1 MPRDKRSIMP
11 LLFVAI
17 LVLQCYAALA
27 TPTTTPTNSF
37 VPGHA
42 YHYLFRHSTTAK
54 GSTDHGQKSPTHTTK
69 VNAKGTITAVAPT
82 TMVSGKDETIT
93 FAQVLCRFD
102 ITSASMVLIQTN
114 HKTGQSEVEEDHL
127 FQQGLTSSPVHFI
140 QNASGA
146 IVSLVHKDGEEAWVV
161 NMKRSFISSLQ
172 VTIDN
177 LQKSVIPKNNSTMS
191 LVLQET
197 DVSGTCNMKYQYQ
210 VHPSTQRIHRVS
222 KTKSSRHDCPENK
235 RLHNSKSQHYHSTL
249 TIGSHH
255 NELPESNFHGS
266 FVLHDEHGIVKRA
279 NLKEETGDDALG
291 SHATGSSRLL
301 SITTAQDGHLE
312 LDERAAADALQLQND
327 NSNSNSN
334 SRRRRRRIVLFRRHL
349 SEHYENHDRLNSG
362 FETDLRGAR
371 HTTLTFEHG
380 DIIGRGDLSL
390 NKARHLHHGAPRLV
404 TSSGQNLHWRRRLIL
419 LVSEKKEQ
427 KKKQT
432 IKPVDTSIESTT
444 SKELRRRHQF
454 PLYLAALA
462 PTLDQDP
469 FNKTLFQVLENNID
483 QADFWPSD
491 ENHDAASSTSTFS
504 TMDFLQL
511 SELKGKT
518 TLQSKL
524 QELRDIIEDCKEEDA
539 KKDTTATIEQW
550 RPNVKELKD
559 AIAIAVPGSA
569 LDLALCEL
577 VWHSTISLVEE
588 MSSSRAQQRFRYA
601 VIDALGMVRTPASQY
616 VLLHVVH
623 ATTSISEERQRA
635 VYTLLQSQV
644 PSDDTVISVARIADQ
659 CQIPTA
665 GDAGDAGDAGK
676 SEKVKKRH
684 ECWRAL
690 HVLGSLVHRHS
701 LNHCLYSEL
710 GYCIEDEDNRAEEEQ
725 EDQNRPSYMRP
736 YVAKILHNVARR
748 LQTTSASSL
757 LSSTTRKREIMSLLV
772 CLGNAGSSDHIDL
785 IIDHIHGGH
794 GDVRDAAIEALHR
807 MDHPKVE
814 PTLWGFVDH
823 VNTDRPGRLRAL
835 RTILDRDTQHFHRN
849 LKLPSTHGKGIEAT
863 KRRHLKNQHTF
874 SDILIS
880 YVDGEFGPHQEEIEQ
895 LIELHLK
902 KHQSRFP
909 VKKNKDND
917 SLHQLAQQKMT
928 ERSLQKGKNRKRP
941 GMKWKRTSAL
951 PTSQQQSKE
960 QQQQQQGSSTSSSSN
975 THSSKHQHG
984 RDLGF
989 VKSLGFSFRDGLSGE
1004 IGFYEHKTIF
1014 ELGNEKFGAHAY
1026 ATTDDIAFVNIPLL
1040 NPKISFGVRVHNE
1053 AAIAV
1058 WADVKVIKINYD
1070 IFRAEYSYIKTQ
1082 EISLGDFNLIPDL
1095 PGGCPNSE
1103 GPTNTPG
1110 SNGGNRR
1117 QLTPRERVIGK
1128 LLPPSFGGGGGHDER
1143 HSQHNSASNSNTAT
1157 SSSETAKTDFLPR
1170 RKLDGDADGAIG
1182 VSTNGNSGTG
1192 GTMYSLPD
1200 LSSWR
1205 DILSFRPSEAMQA
1218 AMDKEKIFPQRI
1230 EEGLERVALD
1240 YYAVKI
1246 TETKYPLTC
1255 TVSDN
1260 YHMCL
1265 LLHIR
1270 GQSPAVFPFL
1280 GSDSQ
1285 VGSFSAG
1292 ANGFG
1297 ANGDWFKDPP
1307 DLTVANALESEPSGL
1322 LGAKI
1327 SFLHEAKCG
1336 KVPTDCDSGFYAVTK
1351 IVEKTDRSYMILTS
1365 INDDGN
1371 YNSASSNRELGVKK
1385 EGNDYFV
1392 YTRGAYRVSTLTIAD
1407 VDLSGDDDDNDGND
1421 NGGSGSQKRRL
1432 SRSELHPYDQYG
1444 STNRRT
1450 KKSEAK
1456 TEKTSRISSLFDGV
1470 ILPRTSTFA
1479 PVGLVTS
1486 VTSKEFPNED
1496 EPEIEEEEGDE
1507 SSTEPNNFRASHD
1520 GEHFRKLLS
1529 KTGFVQGENSFGK
1542 PFVHH
1547 KEIAPG
1553 HFRHYSNHSHPL
1565 HGERM
1570 LYYESKH
1577 SETVVSLDKLED
1589 EASKNGLGRL
1599 IETVRCTD
1607 GGHMEIVLLNIQ
1619 GVEDISASLRGL
1631 EEDSVIL
1638 SVARW
1643 PECKKHT
1650 AETAELGDEFDSA
1663 ARYTMGKTGT
1673 GKTATGK
1680 TGTRAAKKSKYA
1692 KRQEAKRKDKER
1704 TEATAIDRLILN
1716 EPRIVFGKDGPN
1728 TATIILKTRRAK
1740 ITEVFQSLDLH
1751 IFGSKVPEH
1760 VQRRRMTSMMKAQ
1773 KKIKQ
1778 NNRRNLFTKGNLVFE
1793 NKETGGFNV
1802 KPLEGECLMV
1812 GRPDAGARCKSP
1824 LKKKLPIGSNED
1836 FGLYCEDCWSSSST
1850 VRRLLF
1856 YYSCV

>member
-1 MPRDKRSIMP
+1 MP
-11 LLFVAI
+11 LPFVAF
-17 LVLQCYAALA
+17 LVLQCYAAALA
-27 TPTTTPTNSF
+27 ATSTTTTTPTNQATNSF

-82 TMVSGKDETIT
+82 SNKDEPAS
-93 FAQVLCRFD
+93 FAQVVLCRFD
-102 ITSASMVLIQTN
+102 VTAASLVLVQKN
-114 HKTGQSEVEEDHL
+114 HKTGQSKVEEDHL
-127 FQQGLTSSPVHFI
+127 FQQALTSSPVHFV

-146 IVSLVHKDGEEAWVV
+146 IISLVHKDGEEAWVV
-161 NMKRSFISSLQ
+161 NMKRSFIASLQ
-172 VTIDN
+172 VTIDIDN
-177 LQKSVIPKNNSTMS
+177 LQSATLPKTTVGMDANSATKKNSTLS
-191 LVLQET
+191 LILQET

-222 KTKSSRHDCPENK
+222 KTKSSRYDCPENK
-235 RLHNSKSQHYHSTL
+235 RLHASQSQHYQSTV

-255 NELPESNFHGS
+255 NELPESTFQGS
-266 FVLHDEHGIVKRA
+266 FVLHDKHGIVKRA
-279 NLKEETGDDALG
+279 NLKEETGDENLG

-301 SITTAQDGHLE
+301 SITTTQQNGHLE
-312 LDERAAADALQLQND
+312 RERAAADALQLQKNGTMH
-327 NSNSNSN
+327 SNGQQ
-334 SRRRRRRIVLFRRHL
+334 RRRRRRIVLFRRCL
-349 SEHYENHDRLNSG
+349 REHYENHDRLISG

-390 NKARHLHHGAPRLV
+390 NKAAHLHHGRPRLV
-404 TSSGQNLHWRRRLIL
+404 TAKGQNLHWRRKLTVL
-419 LVSEKKEQ
+419 LSKKKEQ
-427 KKKQT
+427 RKK
-432 IKPVDTSIESTT
+432 PAAIESTT
-444 SKELRRRHQF
+444 SKESRRPHQL
-454 PLYLAALA
+454 PLDLAALV

-469 FNKTLFQVLENNID
+469 FNKTLFQALKSTFD
-483 QADFWPSD
+483 RADFWTND
-491 ENHDAASSTSTFS
+491 ENHDAASSPSTFS
-504 TMDFLQL
+504 PMAFLQL
-511 SELKGKT
+511 SELGGRIA
-518 TLQSKL
+518 LQKKL
-524 QELRDIIEDCKEEDA
+524 QELRDIIEECKEEDD
-539 KKDTTATIEQW
+539 KKDTTGTIEQW
-550 RPNVKELKD
+550 RPNVRTLKD

-577 VWHSTISLVEE
+577 VWRSTMSLLEE
-588 MSSSRAQQRFRYA
+588 MSSSRAQQRFRNA
-601 VIDALGMVRTPASQY
+601 VIDALGMVRTPASQH

-644 PSDDTVISVARIADQ
+644 PSDDTVISVARIADR
-659 CQIPTA
+659 CQIPIA
-665 GDAGDAGDAGK
+665 GNPEDV
-676 SEKVKKRH
+676 EQRL

-701 LNHCLYSEL
+701 LHHCLYSEQ
-710 GYCIEDEDNRAEEEQ
+710 GYCEEDEDNRMDKEEQ
-725 EDQNRPSYMRP
+725 VDQNRPSYMRP
-736 YVAKILHNVARR
+736 YVGKILHNVARR
-748 LQTTSASSL
+748 LQTTSASSV

-823 VNTDRPGRLRAL
+823 VKTDRPGRLRAL

-849 LKLPSTHGKGIEAT
+849 LKLPSTHGNGVEAT
-863 KRRHLKNQHTF
+863 KRRNLKNQQTF
-874 SDILIS
+874 SDILTS
-880 YVDGEFGPHQEEIEQ
+880 YIHGTFEPHQEEIEQ

-902 KHQSRFP
+902 KHQSRFSID
-909 VKKNKDND
+909 DND
-917 SLHQLAQQKMT
+917 SLHQLARQKIT
-928 ERSLQKGKNRKRP
+928 ERSLKKGKNRKRP
-941 GMKWKRTSAL
+941 GMKWKRTSAS
-951 PTSQQQSKE
+951 PTSQQQSREQQQESGEGGKEKE
-960 QQQQQQGSSTSSSSN
+960 QQQQQSVSSTPA
-975 THSSKHQHG
+975 SKHQHG

-1014 ELGNEKFGAHAY
+1014 ELGNEKFGAHAFV
-1026 ATTDDIAFVNIPLL
+1026 TTDDIAFLNIPLL

-1053 AAIAV
+1053 AVIAV
-1058 WADVKVIKINYD
+1058 WADILVIKINYD

-1103 GPTNTPG
+1103 GPTDTPG

-1143 HSQHNSASNSNTAT
+1143 HSQQNSASDSNT
-1157 SSSETAKTDFLPR
+1157 R
-1170 RKLDGDADGAIG
+1170 RKLNGDADGAIG
-1182 VSTNGNSGTG
+1182 VSTNGDSGTG
-1192 GTMYSLPD
+1192 GTMDNLPD
-1200 LSSWR
+1200 LSPWR
-1205 DILSFRPSEAMQA
+1205 DILSFRPSEALQT

-1240 YYAVKI
+1240 YYAIKI
-1246 TETKYPLTC
+1246 TDTNYPLTC

-1270 GQSPAVFPFL
+1270 GQDPAVFPFL

-1285 VGSFSAG
+1285 VGSFSA
-1292 ANGFG
+1292 AENGFG
-1297 ANGDWFKDPP
+1297 ANGAWFKDPP
-1307 DLTVANALESEPSGL
+1307 DLTVANASESGPQGL

-1336 KVPTDCDSGFYAVTK
+1336 KTPTDCDSGFYAVTK
-1351 IVEKTDRSYMILTS
+1351 IVEETDRSYMILTS

-1371 YNSASSNRELGVKK
+1371 YNSASGNRELGVKK
-1385 EGNDYFV
+1385 EGNEYFV
-1392 YTRGAYRVSTLTIAD
+1392 YTRGTYRVSARTIAD
-1407 VDLSGDDDDNDGND
+1407 VDLSGDDDDNDGDDND
-1421 NGGSGSQKRRL
+1421 GNDGSGSQRRRL
-1432 SRSELHPYDQYG
+1432 LKSELHQYDQYG
-1444 STNRRT
+1444 FIKSRTST
-1450 KKSEAK
+1450 KKMEAK
-1456 TEKTSRISSLFDGV
+1456 TKNTGKKTRSLFHGV
-1470 ILPRTSTFA
+1470 TLPLTSTFA
-1479 PVGLVTS
+1479 PVGPVTS
-1486 VTSKEFPNED
+1486 AVDNEEFPNDDDDLEMK
-1496 EPEIEEEEGDE
+1496 EEEEKGNDDE
-1507 SSTEPNNFRASHD
+1507 SDEASQNQDQEESNQEPNNFRASHD
-1520 GEHFRKLLS
+1520 EEHFRKLLS
-1529 KTGFVQGENSFGK
+1529 ETGFVQGENSFGK

-1570 LYYESKH
+1570 VYYESKH

-1599 IETVRCTD
+1599 IETVRCSD

-1619 GVEDISASLRGL
+1619 GVEDISPSLRGL
-1631 EEDSVIL
+1631 EEDFVIL

-1643 PECKKHT
+1643 PECKRHT
-1650 AETAELGDEFDSA
+1650 AESSDVGNDEFDPA
-1663 ARYTMGKTGT
+1663 AMYHFQRTGT
-1673 GKTATGK
+1673 P
-1680 TGTRAAKKSKYA
+1680 RAAKKSKYD
-1692 KRQEAKRKDKER
+1692 KRQEADRKNRER
-1704 TEATAIDRLILN
+1704 TENSALGRLILN
-1716 EPRIVFGKDGPN
+1716 EPQIVFEKDGPN

-1740 ITEVFQSLDLH
+1740 LTEVFQSLDLH
-1751 IFGSKVPEH
+1751 VFGSKVPEH
-1760 VQRRRMTSMMKAQ
+1760 VQRRRMKTMRKAQ
-1773 KKIKQ
+1773 KKRKKKY
-1778 NNRRNLFTKGNLVFE
+1778 RRNLFTEANLIFSE
-1793 NKETGGFNV
+1793 KYSGGFNG
-1802 KPLEGECLMV
+1802 K
-1812 GRPDAGARCKSP
+1812 
-1824 LKKKLPIGSNED
+1824 
-1836 FGLYCEDCWSSSST
+1836 
-1850 VRRLLF
+1850 RRF
-1856 YYSCV
+1856 FFICIDG